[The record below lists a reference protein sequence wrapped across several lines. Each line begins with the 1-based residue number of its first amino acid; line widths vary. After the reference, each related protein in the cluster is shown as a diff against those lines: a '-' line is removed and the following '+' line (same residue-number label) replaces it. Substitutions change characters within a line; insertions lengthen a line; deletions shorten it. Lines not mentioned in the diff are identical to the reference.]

1 MPRVDE
7 QIYQELQQDK
17 KLVNKYDKKQ
27 GIYAVFG
34 QGGDLA
40 QPVLLYIGQSRNIL
54 KRISAHMAH
63 IKNPYTKESYQNK
76 YKIMRK
82 LINDGYTI
90 KFDVLEYT
98 FLLDEREGYWIREK
112 QPPLNY
118 QIPKENGKGYTIN
131 KNANTITIQ
140 EILNV

>member
-1 MPRVDE
+1 MSRVDE

-17 KLVNKYDKKQ
+17 KLVSKYDKKQ
-27 GIYAVFG
+27 GIYAVSC
-34 QGGDLA
+34 QGKDLV
-40 QPVLLYIGQSRNIL
+40 QPILLYIGQSRNIL

-98 FLLDEREGYWIREK
+98 FLLDQREGYWIREK

-131 KNANTITIQ
+131 KKANTITIQ

>member
-1 MPRVDE
+1 
-7 QIYQELQQDK
+7 
-17 KLVNKYDKKQ
+17 
-27 GIYAVFG
+27 
-34 QGGDLA
+34 
-40 QPVLLYIGQSRNIL
+40 
-54 KRISAHMAH
+54 
-63 IKNPYTKESYQNK
+63 
-76 YKIMRK
+76 MRK

-118 QIPKENGKGYTIN
+118 QIPKESGKGYTIN
-131 KNANTITIQ
+131 KKANTITVQ